1 MCIACAA
8 CRPWHLGYATCCPA
22 IRTWKNETLEIIG
35 TASCSL
41 LSLELF
47 SFRSEGSEAYSEN
60 TFETCC
66 SHLNVQK
73 QIISWKLQL
82 PLDYHIT
89 NIKSTRPC
97 SCLRAFTIFHS
108 YSAKSEKLRNTTSK
122 CALFLCLILA
132 SQENAWHAH
141 VQAYSNDSLSES
153 SFDALT
159 WACEMNP
166 TLISSTLVKAQKH
179 HCAAKS
185 EHTKNIYIL
194 PSWLMTY
201 LF

>member
-1 MCIACAA
+1 VHSLCSSPALE
-8 CRPWHLGYATCCPA
+8 PWV
-22 IRTWKNETLEIIG
+22 RD
-35 TASCSL
+35 L
-41 LSLELF
+41 LSGNSDLKKWNLGDHWSCVMLAVVLWVCQCQIWGIWGLLWKHNWNMLQPLERPETNNLF
-47 SFRSEGSEAYSEN
+47 
-60 TFETCC
+60 
-66 SHLNVQK
+66 
-73 QIISWKLQL
+73 
-82 PLDYHIT
+82 PMDYHIT

-97 SCLRAFTIFHS
+97 TCLRAFTIFRS
-108 YSAKSEKLRNTTSK
+108 CSAKSEKLRNMTSK
-122 CALFLCLILA
+122 CALFLRLISA

-185 EHTKNIYIL
+185 EHAKKKNITF
-194 PSWLMTY
+194 MTY